1 MAGSKREFLYT
12 SESGIS
18 WTIIADES
26 NTEAVN
32 GTSSQSSTLGVIV
45 LPVTKYVRRARYV
58 SADKLHSAIIPIL
71 TRADAVAPPPTIT
84 VNKANGSGG
93 TLTVTLNYKKVYEE
107 KFVAG
112 SGQDSGLNDGDNP

>member
-1 MAGSKREFLYT
+1 MAGSKKEFLYT
-12 SESGIS
+12 SDSGIS

-32 GTSSQSSTLGVIV
+32 GTSAQTNTLGVIV

-58 SADKLHSAIIPIL
+58 SADKLHSATIPIL
-71 TRADAVAPPPTIT
+71 TRADAIAPPATIT

-93 TLTVTLNYKKVYEE
+93 SLTATLAFKKVYGE

-112 SGQDSGLNDGDNP
+112 SGQDTGLNDGDN